1 MMSSPPTEIRPAPHA
16 PRRLRLAWL
25 ENVRFALGSMRAQKL
40 RSFLTILGVV
50 AGVATVIMMVS
61 FVAGFNNAITDAFS
75 SFGTHLVQFQ
85 KYEPRFGDGG
95 DIPEAEKKRP
105 NLMVEDAQALKR
117 LATLA
122 AAVSPERYVFRAVD
136 VKAGKAVANSPV
148 LVGVTPDYSPANNQ
162 FVQDGRFLTDN
173 DLRHVARVAV
183 ISTDVA
189 DALFPNRDPIDHEIR
204 VDGRSFRVVGLL
216 VKKGSILGGSLD
228 NFVILPLTT
237 FDGMFPEVKNGHGDS
252 LHIATIPKRPED
264 FDALIAQETAI
275 LRNRRKLHAN
285 QDNDFAIFTSDGQLD
300 SFRQITGGVAAVMV
314 LIAGIALLVGGV
326 GVMNIML
333 VNVTQRTR
341 EIGLRKALGGTRR
354 DIAVQFLAEAVTL
367 TGVGGGLG
375 IAIGL
380 GAALLARFFFHFQ
393 AAAPLWSILLG
404 FGVST
409 AVGLVFGLWPA
420 LKAARQDPIEALR
433 YE

>member
-1 MMSSPPTEIRPAPHA
+1 MPPLKRP
-16 PRRLRLAWL
+16 RLRLAAF

-61 FVAGFNNAITDAFS
+61 FVVGFNNSITDAFS

-95 DIPEAEKKRP
+95 EMPEAEKRRRD
-105 NLMVEDAQALKR
+105 LTVDDAAALKR

-122 AAVSPERYVFRAVD
+122 SAVSPERYLFRAVD
-136 VKAGKAVANSPV
+136 VQAGRAVANAPI

-162 FVQDGRFLTDN
+162 LVQDGRFLTES
-173 DLRHVARVAV
+173 DLRHASRVV
-183 ISTDVA
+183 VLSTDVA
-189 DALFPNRDPIDHEIR
+189 DALFPHRDPIDREIR
-204 VDGRSFRVVGLL
+204 VAGQAFRVIGLFA
-216 VKKGSILGGSLD
+216 KKGSILGGSLD
-228 NFVILPLTT
+228 NFVVLPLTT
-237 FDGMFPEVKNGHGDS
+237 FDELFPEVKNGGLDT
-252 LHIATIPKRPED
+252 LHIATIPRDPKD

-275 LRNRRKLHAN
+275 LRARRHLRAD
-285 QDNDFAIFTSDGQLD
+285 QENDFAIFTSEGQLQN
-300 SFRQITGGVAAVMV
+300 FRQITGGVAAVMV
-314 LIAGIALLVGGV
+314 IIAGIALLVGGV

-380 GAALLARFFFHFQ
+380 GAALLARLLFHFQ
-393 AAAPLWSILLG
+393 AAAPLWSVLLG

-409 AVGLVFGLWPA
+409 AVGLAFGLWPA
-420 LKAARQDPIEALR
+420 VKAARQDPIEALR